1 MRSKIP
7 AELRELPQWVCA
19 GSNKLPI
26 NPKTGEMASVTD
38 PSTWGTFY
46 EACEAGMANVGFV
59 LTAEAGF
66 TIIDLD
72 DKADRP
78 LTPEQAARHRKILE
92 AFDSYTE
99 ISTSGRGCHIVVRG
113 TIPAGVHRDSVEV
126 YSSGRYMICTGN
138 VLKPV
143 PIRNYQELLN
153 IMCQEMKPPTMELHE
168 ADELLDDRRLFE
180 IAMSASN
187 ADKFNSL
194 CAGDMTG
201 YSSQSEADFAL
212 LAILAYYSQSNEQV
226 RRTFRMTALGKRDKA
241 QRNDTYLNYALGK
254 IRAQQ
259 PPPINPAQ
267 LIENANRAMMP
278 PAPPPPA
285 PPPTPE
291 PAPDQN
297 SWPPGLIGE
306 IASYIY
312 QTAVRPVPEVAVAA
326 AIAFTAGVSGRS
338 YNVSGTGLNQYII
351 LLAKT
356 GVGKEGAQSGIDR
369 LITEVRRQVPMIDQF
384 SGPGAFASGQA
395 LVKFLA
401 EKPVFL
407 SILGEFGLTLQQLS
421 DYRANSAQVM
431 LKKVLL
437 DLYGKSGWHQT
448 LRSSVYSDT
457 EKNAKAVQAPCVSL
471 LGESTPEAFFDGLDV
486 SHIAEGLIPRF
497 TIIEYVGERPER
509 NRNAGIAP
517 PASLVQR
524 VADLAT
530 VALTTSNNG
539 QCNTVEVDD
548 HSTTLLDKFDDF
560 AGRQMLGRKAEVDMQ
575 LWNRAHLKAIKLA
588 ALLAVGVN
596 PHRPVVT
603 RDLAQW
609 AISFVR
615 RDVEAILARFKTGD
629 VGQGDNKQLVDLRA
643 AIEGYFNTPSATAKQ
658 RFAQL
663 NQARVIPYA
672 FLVTR
677 VASVA
682 SFRQDKLGATAALKR
697 GLQTLVDSGALVEL
711 GKPVLLEKF
720 GFSGVAYGVGKDWA

>member
-539 QCNTVEVDD
+539 QCNMVEVDD